1 VGDRPV
7 PAARLR
13 ARFRDVGIAGLFS
26 KSSEV
31 EENLGAHLSAM
42 LGQLAD
48 RGPHRARVAFYR
60 DPAPVG
66 SWKVSL
72 FSRYAD

>member
-1 VGDRPV
+1 MC
-7 PAARLR
+7 
-13 ARFRDVGIAGLFS
+13 GIAGLFS
-26 KSSEV
+26 KSSDV

-48 RGPHRARVAFYR
+48 RGPDSAGVAFYR

-66 SWKVSL
+66 FVQGVAL
-72 FSRYAD
+72 LSRRGLPVA